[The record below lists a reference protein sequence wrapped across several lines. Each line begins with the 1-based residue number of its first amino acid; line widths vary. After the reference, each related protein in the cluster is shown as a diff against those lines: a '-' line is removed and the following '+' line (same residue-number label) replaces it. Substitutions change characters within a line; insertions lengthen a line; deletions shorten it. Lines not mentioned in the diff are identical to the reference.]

1 MEDSLKSL
9 TSNEIR
15 ESFLRYFEE
24 KGHTRVK
31 SASIIPETDPTLLFV
46 NAGMVPFKNVF
57 LGLEKKPYKR
67 ATSCQ
72 KVFRVSGKHNDLDNV
87 GYTPRHH
94 TFFEMLGNFSFGDYF
109 KKEAIEFAWEY
120 LTDVLKIPEE
130 KLLVSVFEE
139 DDQAYEI
146 WNKVIGLPE
155 EKIYRL
161 GAEDNFWSMGETGPC
176 GPSSEIYYDRGE
188 KFGNPELGSPED
200 NRYLEIWNLVFMQYN
215 RDETGK
221 LTPLPHPNIDTGMGL
236 ERIAS
241 VLQGVSSNYETD
253 LFLPVIRFA
262 EDISGK
268 EYNPAEPQSR
278 ETVAM
283 RVIADHLRAITFLI
297 SDGVLP
303 ANEGRGY
310 VLRRILRRAL
320 RYGKELGIERPFLF
334 EGVDVVVEMMKE
346 PYPELVGNRGFI
358 KGIVKA
364 EEERFI
370 KTLRRGMDILY
381 EIIEKAKKEGRHHI
395 TGKEVFTLY
404 DTYGFPVDLVEDIAR
419 DNNFG
424 VDIAE
429 YYKLLEEQRE
439 RARASWKSQAK
450 EVKKIYLEAKNNLPE
465 NQFVG
470 YEKLE
475 VEDSKILEIIKD
487 ETFVEVLHEGETGE
501 IILDITPFYPEK
513 GGQVGD
519 KGVLEGEGFLFEV
532 LDTQSPVEG
541 IIVHKGKVIY
551 GSIHKGKTVH
561 AKVDKEK
568 RYSTMRH
575 HTATHLLHAALRNIL
590 GDHVK
595 QAGSLVHPDY
605 LRFDFTHFEGLSE
618 EEIKRIEEVVNEEIM
633 KNEPVICKEMP
644 IDEALK
650 SGAIAIF
657 EEKYGDVVRVI
668 SAGIS
673 TELCGGTHVSRT
685 GDIGYFKIIS
695 ETAVSSGTRRIEAVA
710 GKKAVEKALKEHFL
724 VKEIMKSLTAKEDQ
738 ILDKIET
745 LKLKVKELERELESI
760 KKKAIVERITDILK
774 VVDKGEYKVAY
785 GKVENLAPNELRDLA
800 DVARA
805 KLGKSVVLL
814 ASVDKEKGKV
824 NLIAAVSKDLTDR
837 VKAGEIIKQVA
848 PVLGGK
854 GGGRPDMAQGGGTE
868 ISKLEEAFKKFT
880 EIV

>member
-1 MEDSLKSL
+1 MKSL
-9 TSNEIR
+9 TGNEIR
-15 ESFLRYFEE
+15 ESFLSFFEK

-57 LGLEKKPYKR
+57 LGVEKRPYKR

-109 KKEAIEFAWEY
+109 KEEAIQFAWEY
-120 LTDVLKIPEE
+120 LTEVLQIPEE
-130 KLLVSVFEE
+130 RLLVSVFEE
-139 DDQAYEI
+139 DDEAYRI

-155 EKIYRL
+155 EKIHRL
-161 GAEDNFWSMGETGPC
+161 GVEDNFWSMGETGPC
-176 GPSSEIYYDRGE
+176 GPCSEIYYDRGE
-188 KFGNPELGSPED
+188 KFGNPQLGSPED
-200 NRYLEIWNLVFMQYN
+200 NRYLEVWNLVFMQYN

-221 LTPLPHPNIDTGMGL
+221 LTSLPHPNIDTGMGL

-253 LFLPVIRFA
+253 LFMPVIQFA
-262 EDISGK
+262 EEVSGR
-268 EYNPAEPQSR
+268 EYNPENPKSK

-297 SDGVLP
+297 SDGVFP
-303 ANEGRGY
+303 SNEGRGY

-320 RYGKELGIERPFLF
+320 RYGKELGIERTFLF
-334 EGVDVVVEMMKE
+334 EGVDVVVDMMKDA
-346 PYPELVGNRGFI
+346 YPELIGNRGFI
-358 KGIVKA
+358 KGLVKA

-370 KTLRRGMDILY
+370 KTLKRGMDILY

-395 TGKEVFTLY
+395 TGKEVFMLY

-424 VDIAE
+424 VDIGE

-450 EVKKIYLEAKNNLPE
+450 EVKKIYIELKNTLPE
-465 NQFVG
+465 NTFVG
-470 YEKLE
+470 YEKFE
-475 VEDSKILEIIKD
+475 VEDSKILAVIKD
-487 ETFVEVLHEGETGE
+487 EHPVNILREGETGE
-501 IILDITPFYPEK
+501 IILDTTPFYPEK

-519 KGVLEGEGFLFEV
+519 TGFIEGDGFLFEV
-532 LDTQSPVEG
+532 LDTQTPVEG

-551 GSIHKGKTVH
+551 GTAKRDSVVHCKIDIERRKSI
-561 AKVDKEK
+561 
-568 RYSTMRH
+568 MRH
-575 HTATHLLHAALRNIL
+575 HTATHLLHAALRNLL
-590 GDHVK
+590 GEHVK
-595 QAGSLVHPDY
+595 QAGSLVHPEY
-605 LRFDFTHFEGLSE
+605 LRFDFTHFEALSD
-618 EEIKRIEEVVNEEIM
+618 EEIKRIEELVNQEIM
-633 KNEPVICKEMP
+633 ANHPVVCKQMS

-650 SGAIAIF
+650 QGAVAIF

-673 TELCGGTHVSRT
+673 MELCGGTHVSRT

-695 ETAVSSGTRRIEAVA
+695 ETAVASGTRRIEAVA
-710 GKKAVEKALKEHFL
+710 GMKAVEHSIKEHFL
-724 VKEIMKSLTAKEDQ
+724 IKEIGKTLTAKEDQ
-738 ILDKIET
+738 ILDRIESMK
-745 LKLKVKELERELESI
+745 LKLKELEREIEKI
-760 KKKAIVERITDILK
+760 KKKSVVERITQILNVK
-774 VVDKGEYKVAY
+774 EKDGHKVAY
-785 GKVENLAPNELRDLA
+785 GKVENLQPNELRDLA

-805 KLGKSVVLL
+805 KLGKSVVML
-814 ASVDKEKGKV
+814 ASIDREKGKV
-824 NLIAAVSKDLTDR
+824 NLIVAVSKELTDR
-837 VKAGEIIKQVA
+837 IKAGEIIKDVA
-848 PVLGGK
+848 QILGGK
-854 GGGRPDMAQGGGTE
+854 GGGRPDMAQGGGTKVE
-868 ISKLEEAFKKFT
+868 KLEEAFRRFT

>member
-1 MEDSLKSL
+1 MKSL
-9 TSNEIR
+9 TANEIR
-15 ESFLRYFEE
+15 ESFLKYFEE

-57 LGLEKKPYKR
+57 LGLEKRPYKR

-109 KKEAIEFAWEY
+109 KREAIEFAWEY
-120 LTDVLKIPEE
+120 LTKVLEIPEE
-130 KLLVSVFEE
+130 RLLVSVFEE
-139 DDQAYEI
+139 DDEAYEI

-155 EKIYRL
+155 EKIHRL
-161 GAEDNFWSMGETGPC
+161 GVEDNFWSMGETGPC
-176 GPSSEIYYDRGE
+176 GPCSEIYYDRGE
-188 KFGNPELGSPED
+188 KFGNPQLGAPDD
-200 NRYLEIWNLVFMQYN
+200 NRYLEVWNLVFMQYN
-215 RDETGK
+215 RDEKGK

-241 VLQGVSSNYETD
+241 VLQRVSSNYETD
-253 LFLPVIRFA
+253 LFMPIIRFA

-268 EYNPAEPQSR
+268 EYNPEDPQSI
-278 ETVAM
+278 ETVSM

-297 SDGVLP
+297 SDGVFP

-320 RYGKELGIERPFLF
+320 RYGKEIGIEKPFLF
-334 EGVDVVVEMMKE
+334 EGVDVVIDIFKE
-346 PYPELVGNRGFI
+346 PYPELIGNRGFI
-358 KGIVKA
+358 KGLVKA
-364 EEERFI
+364 EEEKFI
-370 KTLRRGMDILY
+370 KTLKRGMDILY

-395 TGKEVFTLY
+395 TGKEVFMLY
-404 DTYGFPVDLVEDIAR
+404 DTYGFPVDLIEDIAK

-424 VDIAE
+424 VDIAD
-429 YYKLLEEQRE
+429 YYELLEEQRK

-450 EVKKIYLEAKNNLPE
+450 EVKEIYIKLKNFLPE

-475 VEDSKILEIIKD
+475 VEDAKILAVIKD
-487 ETFVEVLHEGETGE
+487 EKIVGELREGETGE
-501 IILDITPFYPEK
+501 VILDITPFYPEK

-519 KGVLEGEGFLFEV
+519 TGVIEGDGFLFEV
-532 LDTQSPVEG
+532 TDTKTPVEG
-541 IIVHKGKVIY
+541 IIIHKGKVLF
-551 GSIHKGKTVH
+551 GVLKEGETVLG
-561 AKVDKEK
+561 KVDKE
-568 RYSTMRH
+568 RRLDTMRH
-575 HTATHLLHAALRNIL
+575 HTATHLLHAALRSIL
-590 GDHVK
+590 GEHVK

-605 LRFDFTHFEGLSE
+605 LRFDFTHFEALTDE
-618 EEIKRIEEVVNEEIM
+618 DIKRIEELVNQEIM
-633 KNEPVICKEMP
+633 ANHPVVCREMN

-657 EEKYGDVVRVI
+657 EEKYGETVRVI

-695 ETAVSSGTRRIEAVA
+695 ESAVGSGTRRIEAVA
-710 GKKAVEKALKEHFL
+710 GRKAVKKGLKEHFL
-724 VKEIMKSLTAKEDQ
+724 IKEIMHTLTSKEDQ
-738 ILDKIET
+738 IIDKIES

-760 KKKAIVERITDILK
+760 KKKSVVERITEILS
-774 VVDKGEYKVAY
+774 VEDREDYKVAY
-785 GKVENLAPNELRDLA
+785 GKIENLSPNELRDLA

-814 ASVDKEKGKV
+814 ASVDKEKGKI
-824 NLIAAVSKDLTDR
+824 NLIVAVSKELTDKI
-837 VKAGEIIKQVA
+837 KAGEVIRQVA
-848 PVLGGK
+848 PVIGGK
-854 GGGRPDMAQGGGTE
+854 GGGRPDMAQGGGTD
-868 ISKLEEAFKKFT
+868 IQKLEDAFRKFL
-880 EIV
+880 ELV

>member
-1 MEDSLKSL
+1 LKSL
-9 TSNEIR
+9 TGNEIR
-15 ESFLRYFEE
+15 ESFLSFFEK

-57 LGLEKKPYKR
+57 LGVEKRPYKR

-109 KKEAIEFAWEY
+109 KEEAIQFAWEY
-120 LTDVLKIPEE
+120 LTKVLQIPEE
-130 KLLVSVFEE
+130 RLLVSVFEE
-139 DDQAYEI
+139 DDEAYRI

-155 EKIYRL
+155 EKIHRL
-161 GAEDNFWSMGETGPC
+161 GVEDNFWSMGETGPC
-176 GPSSEIYYDRGE
+176 GPCSEIYYDRGE
-188 KFGNPELGSPED
+188 KFGNPQLGSPED
-200 NRYLEIWNLVFMQYN
+200 NRYLEVWNLVFMQYN

-253 LFLPVIRFA
+253 LFMPVIQFA
-262 EDISGK
+262 EEVSGR
-268 EYNPAEPQSR
+268 EYNPENPKSK

-297 SDGVLP
+297 SDGVFP
-303 ANEGRGY
+303 SNEGRGY

-334 EGVDVVVEMMKE
+334 EGVDVVVDMMKDA
-346 PYPELVGNRGFI
+346 YPELIGNRGFI
-358 KGIVKA
+358 KGLVKA

-370 KTLRRGMDILY
+370 KTLKRGMDILY

-395 TGKEVFTLY
+395 TGKEVFMLY

-424 VDIAE
+424 VDIGE

-450 EVKKIYLEAKNNLPE
+450 EVKKIYIELKNTLPE
-465 NQFVG
+465 NTFVG
-470 YEKLE
+470 YEKFE
-475 VEDSKILEIIKD
+475 VEDSKILAVIKD
-487 ETFVEVLHEGETGE
+487 EHPVNILREGETGE
-501 IILDITPFYPEK
+501 IILDTTPFYPEK

-519 KGVLEGEGFLFEV
+519 TGFIEGDGFLFEV
-532 LDTQSPVEG
+532 LDTQTPVEG
-541 IIVHKGKVIY
+541 IIVHKGKVVHGTVKK
-551 GSIHKGKTVH
+551 GSVVH
-561 AKVDKEK
+561 CKIDIERRK
-568 RYSTMRH
+568 SIMRH
-575 HTATHLLHAALRNIL
+575 HTATHLLHAALRNLL
-590 GDHVK
+590 GEHVK

-605 LRFDFTHFEGLSE
+605 LRFDFTHFEALSD
-618 EEIKRIEEVVNEEIM
+618 EEIKRIEELVNQEIM
-633 KNEPVICKEMP
+633 ANHPVVCREMS

-650 SGAIAIF
+650 QGAVAIF

-673 TELCGGTHVSRT
+673 MELCGGTHVSRT

-695 ETAVSSGTRRIEAVA
+695 ETAVASGTRRIEAVA
-710 GKKAVEKALKEHFL
+710 GMKAVEHSIKEHFL
-724 VKEIMKSLTAKEDQ
+724 IKEIGKTLTAKEDQ
-738 ILDKIET
+738 ILDRIESMK
-745 LKLKVKELERELESI
+745 LKLKELEREIEKI
-760 KKKAIVERITDILK
+760 KKKSVVDRITQILNVK
-774 VVDKGEYKVAY
+774 EKDGYKVAY
-785 GKVENLAPNELRDLA
+785 GNVENLQPNELRDLA

-805 KLGKSVVLL
+805 KLGKSVVML
-814 ASVDKEKGKV
+814 ASIDREKGKV
-824 NLIAAVSKDLTDR
+824 NLIVAVSKELTDR
-837 VKAGEIIKQVA
+837 IKAGEIIKDVA
-848 PVLGGK
+848 QILGGK
-854 GGGRPDMAQGGGTE
+854 GGGRPDMAQGGGTKVE
-868 ISKLEEAFKKFT
+868 KLEEAFRRFT

>member
-1 MEDSLKSL
+1 MKSL
-9 TSNEIR
+9 TGNEIR
-15 ESFLRYFEE
+15 ESFLSFFEK

-57 LGLEKKPYKR
+57 LGVEKRPYKR

-109 KKEAIEFAWEY
+109 KEEAIQFAWEY
-120 LTDVLKIPEE
+120 LTKVLQIPEE
-130 KLLVSVFEE
+130 RLLVSVFEE
-139 DDQAYEI
+139 DDEAYRI

-155 EKIYRL
+155 EKIHRL
-161 GAEDNFWSMGETGPC
+161 GVEDNFWSMGETGPC
-176 GPSSEIYYDRGE
+176 GPCSEIYYDRGE
-188 KFGNPELGSPED
+188 KFGNPQLGSPED
-200 NRYLEIWNLVFMQYN
+200 NRYLEVWNLVFMQYN

-253 LFLPVIRFA
+253 LFMPVIQFA
-262 EDISGK
+262 EEVSGR
-268 EYNPAEPQSR
+268 EYNPENPKSK

-297 SDGVLP
+297 SDGVFP
-303 ANEGRGY
+303 SNEGRGY

-334 EGVDVVVEMMKE
+334 EGVDVVVDMMKDA
-346 PYPELVGNRGFI
+346 YPELIGNRGFI
-358 KGIVKA
+358 KGLVKA

-370 KTLRRGMDILY
+370 KTLKRGMDILY

-395 TGKEVFTLY
+395 TGKEVFMLY

-424 VDIAE
+424 VDIGE

-450 EVKKIYLEAKNNLPE
+450 EVKKIYIELKNTLPE
-465 NQFVG
+465 NTFVG
-470 YEKLE
+470 YEKFE
-475 VEDSKILEIIKD
+475 VEDSKILAVIKD
-487 ETFVEVLHEGETGE
+487 EHPVNILREGETGE
-501 IILDITPFYPEK
+501 IILDTTPFYPEK

-519 KGVLEGEGFLFEV
+519 TGFIEGDGFLFEV
-532 LDTQSPVEG
+532 LDTQTPVEG
-541 IIVHKGKVIY
+541 IIVHKGKVVHGTVKK
-551 GSIHKGKTVH
+551 GSVVH
-561 AKVDKEK
+561 CKIDIERRK
-568 RYSTMRH
+568 SIMRH
-575 HTATHLLHAALRNIL
+575 HTATHLLHAALRNLL
-590 GDHVK
+590 GEHVK

-605 LRFDFTHFEGLSE
+605 LRFDFTHFEALSD
-618 EEIKRIEEVVNEEIM
+618 EEIKRIEELVNQEIM
-633 KNEPVICKEMP
+633 ANHPVVCREMS

-650 SGAIAIF
+650 QGAVAIF

-673 TELCGGTHVSRT
+673 MELCGGTHVSRT

-695 ETAVSSGTRRIEAVA
+695 ETAVASGTRRIEAVA
-710 GKKAVEKALKEHFL
+710 GMKAVEHSIKEHFL
-724 VKEIMKSLTAKEDQ
+724 IKEIGKTLTAKEDQ
-738 ILDKIET
+738 ILDRIESMK
-745 LKLKVKELERELESI
+745 LKLKELEREIEKI
-760 KKKAIVERITDILK
+760 KKKSVVDRITQILNVK
-774 VVDKGEYKVAY
+774 EKDGYKVAY
-785 GKVENLAPNELRDLA
+785 GNVENLQPNELRDLA

-805 KLGKSVVLL
+805 KLGKSVVML
-814 ASVDKEKGKV
+814 ASIDREKGKV
-824 NLIAAVSKDLTDR
+824 NLIVAVSKELTDR
-837 VKAGEIIKQVA
+837 IKAGEIIKDVA
-848 PVLGGK
+848 QILGGK
-854 GGGRPDMAQGGGTE
+854 GGGRPDMAQGGGTKVE
-868 ISKLEEAFKKFT
+868 KLEEAFRRFT